1 MAAPIANI
9 PEKLLARLW
18 QKRAARQQEFRTG
31 GGRRV
36 RVLYPGRAGT
46 AAGPDFRDA
55 LLEVEGLGLV
65 QGDVELH
72 IRQQDWYAHGH
83 ADDPNYNGVVLH
95 AALKTSPQV
104 TRLQSGHQ
112 APVISLTSLLDDLN
126 GAETPAGDTA
136 TGGPLPAQVVED
148 IWAILEQRG
157 WPRPATAAGL
167 GQLLDAAGDARFR
180 AKSAEFHTFMQ
191 EQPAAQTL
199 YEGLMEGLG
208 YRANRQPF
216 LKLAYAAP
224 WSALAREVAARPATE
239 PVPVVQIIERR
250 LLQLSGLA
258 PEPGSPRPAAA
269 RAPAGCSYGAP
280 LNAAEWHCFRVRPA
294 NHPRHRI
301 AGAARLFARF
311 LTEGTAGTAETGAA
325 ETSLIAGLEKAVGTG
340 SPGKLTAAL
349 TVPADPGQRTA
360 YVGAARAKDLAVNV
374 ALPFFHALTP
384 ADDSSP
390 ARRLYHNYGK
400 LQDNELTREMAA
412 LLPEPGPE
420 MESESETE
428 TGWGKVITTAR
439 RQQGLIHLYRQLG
452 GG

>member
-72 IRQQDWYAHGH
+72 VRQQDWYAHGH
-83 ADDPNYNGVVLH
+83 ADDPNYNGVILH

-112 APVISLTSLLDDLN
+112 APVISLTSLLDDLD
-126 GAETPAGDTA
+126 GAETPAGDTD
-136 TGGPLPAQVVED
+136 TGESLPAQVVED

-191 EQPAAQTL
+191 EQSAAQTL

-216 LKLAYAAP
+216 LKLAHAAP
-224 WSALAREVAARPATE
+224 WSALAREVTARPATE
-239 PVPVVQIIERR
+239 PVPVVEVIERR

-258 PEPGSPRPAAA
+258 PEPGRPAPA

-280 LNAAEWHCFRVRPA
+280 LSAAEWHCFRVRPA

-311 LTEGTAGTAETGAA
+311 LTEETAGTGAA
-325 ETSLIAGLEKAVGTG
+325 EAGLLAGLEQAVATG

-360 YVGAARAKDLAVNV
+360 YVGATRAKDLAVNV
-374 ALPFFHALTP
+374 ALPFFHALAP

-390 ARRLYHNYGK
+390 ALQLYHNYGK

-412 LLPEPGPE
+412 LLLTPGAGPGSE
-420 MESESETE
+420 MESEP
-428 TGWGKVITTAR
+428 GWGKVITTAR
-439 RQQGLIHLYRQLG
+439 RQQGLIHLYRQLAG
-452 GG
+452 G